1 MNKNWKTMNIR
12 ELVEFLN
19 RCCDSY
25 YDSDDP
31 IISDKEYDEAYDR
44 LVALENS
51 TGIHLAGSPTQKV
64 QGHVSDKFVKV
75 SHSKPMLSCQKTKD
89 VTEVS
94 RWVNGQKFYGSYKM
108 DGCFISSTRI
118 KMADG
123 TEKRISDVKVGD
135 YVLSCND
142 SGQVEPKRV
151 INTFYNGLK
160 SQSEWVRVLV
170 DDGHKKGEYGGIKCT
185 KNHKFFTNKG
195 WVESENLN
203 IGDLVYFPHRICST
217 KQNEVLLGICL
228 GDATLIK
235 RGSVGSKL
243 NIVEVNTSKTKN
255 GGYDILIDYLEN
267 LFKSNEPSVRYR
279 TSGYSTIKNN
289 MKKINIGA
297 VSVSRCIA
305 NQENWLRCGLTFTDE
320 IISQLTPLSLAMLYI
335 DDGSLARGQEDGK
348 LVSNKLSRP
357 IFHLNR
363 HKKENVVIFKNY
375 LEKLGI
381 FSTMS
386 VYKETKNKEL
396 GDGYTLTINTESSH
410 RFFDSIYRYVP
421 KTIRETKLPKCYWDM
436 DEERWWEEDDS
447 FFGLSPRTVVGIEN
461 CIKSK
466 EHSIKSYDLEVEDN
480 HNYFANSTLVHNCT
494 LVLKYN
500 KGKLIRAVTR
510 GNGTV
515 GEDVTENAKMISNLP
530 LTIPFNR
537 DLELRGECVMSWEN
551 FNRVNKTLEEP
562 YSHPR
567 NLAAGTIR
575 QLDSSI
581 VKRRNLSFVVFE
593 VVSGLSEFD
602 NKLDKFNFIKYL
614 GFETVKT
621 FVGTVDECV
630 NNLKAENSVYPVD
643 GLVFEYTSEK
653 YGKSL
658 GATAHHEQ
666 QRIALK
672 WVDDVVETTLRDVIW
687 QVGQSGSVTP
697 VAVFDEVDLSGA
709 LTTRATLHNISIV
722 EKLEL
727 GIGDTITVYRS
738 NMVIPKVDDNL
749 TRSNTLIIPKVCP
762 SCGKPL
768 EIEETDNS
776 KTLVCRNKNCPAKLI
791 ARFSRFVSRD
801 AMNIDGLSEKTL
813 EVLLDNGY
821 IKSFKDIYHLGD
833 YSFDLMRMDGFGKT
847 SVEKLVK
854 SIEKSRSVKLENYLY
869 AIGIEDLGLSACK
882 TLSRAFD
889 GDYHKLCD
897 ALCDG
902 FDVRTLD
909 GFGDSAKKSVE
920 SWFNSDDNLDNE
932 LSNELNFVVEV
943 AQNINKN
950 LEGLTVCI
958 TGKLNNYTRDELKAL
973 IEEHGGKVAGSVSN
987 KTYCLITNELSN
999 SEKSKKAVLLGV
1011 TIITENDFVER
1022 YLK

>member
-1 MNKNWKTMNIR
+1 MSKTQGICQIFTIHLKLIERNLCIMNKNWKTMDIR

-19 RCCDSY
+19 RCCDYY
-25 YDSDDP
+25 YDNDDP

-94 RWVNGQKFYGSYKM
+94 RWANGQNYYCSYKL
-108 DGCFISSTRI
+108 DG
-118 KMADG
+118 
-123 TEKRISDVKVGD
+123 
-135 YVLSCND
+135 L
-142 SGQVEPKRV
+142 
-151 INTFYNGLK
+151 
-160 SQSEWVRVLV
+160 
-170 DDGHKKGEYGGIKCT
+170 
-185 KNHKFFTNKG
+185 
-195 WVESENLN
+195 
-203 IGDLVYFPHRICST
+203 
-217 KQNEVLLGICL
+217 
-228 GDATLIK
+228 
-235 RGSVGSKL
+235 
-243 NIVEVNTSKTKN
+243 
-255 GGYDILIDYLEN
+255 
-267 LFKSNEPSVRYR
+267 
-279 TSGYSTIKNN
+279 
-289 MKKINIGA
+289 
-297 VSVSRCIA
+297 
-305 NQENWLRCGLTFTDE
+305 
-320 IISQLTPLSLAMLYI
+320 
-335 DDGSLARGQEDGK
+335 
-348 LVSNKLSRP
+348 
-357 IFHLNR
+357 
-363 HKKENVVIFKNY
+363 
-375 LEKLGI
+375 
-381 FSTMS
+381 
-386 VYKETKNKEL
+386 
-396 GDGYTLTINTESSH
+396 
-410 RFFDSIYRYVP
+410 
-421 KTIRETKLPKCYWDM
+421 
-436 DEERWWEEDDS
+436 
-447 FFGLSPRTVVGIEN
+447 
-461 CIKSK
+461 
-466 EHSIKSYDLEVEDN
+466 
-480 HNYFANSTLVHNCT
+480 T
-494 LVLKYN
+494 LVLLYKN
-500 KGKLIRAVTR
+500 GKLFSAVTR

-551 FNRVNKTLEEP
+551 FNNVNKTLEEP

-672 WVDDVVETTLRDVIW
+672 WADDVVETTLRDVIW

-749 TRSNTLIIPKVCP
+749 TRSNTLVIPNVCP

-776 KTLVCRNKNCPAKLI
+776 KTLVCRNKNCPAKLV

-813 EVLLDNGY
+813 EILLDNGY

-1011 TIITENDFVER
+1011 TVITENDFVER